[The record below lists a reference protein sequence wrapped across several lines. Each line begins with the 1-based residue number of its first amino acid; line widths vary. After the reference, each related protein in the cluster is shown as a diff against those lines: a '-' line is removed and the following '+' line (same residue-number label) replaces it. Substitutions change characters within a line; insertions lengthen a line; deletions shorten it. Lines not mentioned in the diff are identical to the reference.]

1 MNHLLAIRAFVRV
14 AESGSFTRA
23 ADHLGMPRS
32 TVSKLVADLEQHL
45 GVKLMQ
51 RTTRKAVVTP
61 EGADYYASVMPIVL
75 DLDETEERVRGKRLT
90 PRGRLRVDVPSSFAK
105 HFLIDRLPDF
115 RRRYPELQLE
125 LGMSDRTIDIVGEGV
140 DCAIRVGELRDT
152 SLIARRLFTATT
164 ALAASPSYL
173 AHKGRPLTAEDL
185 RQGHDLVGYFFAAT
199 SRTVPIQLEK
209 DGVKTQL
216 AQFAILANESSG
228 HIDMMAAGLGIGQS
242 ILPMMQ
248 PFINDG
254 RLVTLLDDWLQPSMD
269 YHLIYPANRH
279 QNGRLRAFVDW
290 IVAAAVV
297 N

>member
-1 MNHLLAIRAFVRV
+1 MQTYGQSARRRLSLLEPRMNHLLAIRAFVRV

-105 HFLIDRLPDF
+105 YFLIDRLPDF

-164 ALAASPSYL
+164 ALAAS
-173 AHKGRPLTAEDL
+173 
-185 RQGHDLVGYFFAAT
+185 
-199 SRTVPIQLEK
+199 
-209 DGVKTQL
+209 
-216 AQFAILANESSG
+216 
-228 HIDMMAAGLGIGQS
+228 
-242 ILPMMQ
+242 
-248 PFINDG
+248 
-254 RLVTLLDDWLQPSMD
+254 
-269 YHLIYPANRH
+269 
-279 QNGRLRAFVDW
+279 
-290 IVAAAVV
+290 
-297 N
+297 